1 MWRVTDLLGLGS
13 AACATAAALR
23 ALPGLA
29 GLGERRPR
37 VALAAAL
44 ALSLVPLGS
53 LPAAGYVRGVVGDLS
68 VTTTLLLLHHLL
80 RPALGL
86 PVLGRRSRTVLQ
98 ALAAAGGLLLYP
110 AVLGFGRWE
119 PYRAGFAGG
128 PLLWVIL
135 LLSVLSWLGRLHFAA
150 SCLALAVLAWASSA
164 AESRNLWDYA
174 LDPLAAAWGTGAL
187 LARLSGWLAASGR
200 RRLSTP
206 GC

>member
-1 MWRVTDLLGLGS
+1 MWRGTDLFGLGA
-13 AACATAAALR
+13 AACATAATLR

-37 VALAAAL
+37 LALAASL
-44 ALSLVPLGS
+44 ALSLVPLGP
-53 LPAAGYVRGVVGDLS
+53 LPAAGYVRGVLGDLS

-86 PVLGRRSRTVLQ
+86 PAVGPRSRVLLQ
-98 ALAAAGGLLLYP
+98 ALAAAGGVVLYP

-128 PLLWVIL
+128 PLLWAIL
-135 LLSVLSWLGRLHFAA
+135 LMAALSWLCRLHFAA
-150 SCLALAVLAWASSA
+150 SCLSLAVLAWAGSA

-174 LDPLAAAWGTGAL
+174 LDPLVAAWGTGAL
-187 LARLSGWLAASGR
+187 LARAAGWVAASGR